1 MIVETPR
8 GPARLEVTKPK
19 GRSRCVL
26 ALGHGAG
33 GDVYAADLVA
43 IRDAALQAGVTV
55 ALVTQP
61 YRVAGRRTPAPAN
74 HLDEAWQAVM
84 AAIKTKQPLI
94 VGGRSS
100 GARVACR
107 TAAAVGAS
115 GVIALAFPSHPPGK
129 PEKTR
134 DDELRS
140 GVPTLVVNGDRD
152 PFGVPSVPPGT
163 DLVVLPG
170 ERHDL
175 RRDTTAV
182 AGAVLDWLRSRG
194 WAA

>member
-1 MIVETPR
+1 VDIS
-8 GPARLEVTKPK
+8 KPK
-19 GRSRCVL
+19 GRSRAIL

-33 GDVYAADLVA
+33 GDVDAADLVA

-61 YRVAGRRTPAPAN
+61 YRVAGKRSAAPAG
-74 HLDEAWQAVM
+74 HLDEAWLAVM
-84 AAIKTKQPLI
+84 AQIRTKQPLI

-107 TAAAVGAS
+107 TAAAAKAS

-129 PEKTR
+129 PDKSR
-134 DDELRS
+134 DDEIDG

-152 PFGVPSVPPGT
+152 PFGIPSVPPGT

-175 RRDTTAV
+175 RKDTTAV
-182 AGAVLDWLRSRG
+182 AGAVLDWLRSQG